1 MVKIIKPG
9 DFTGLASNY
18 SKYRPD
24 YSKSVLDAIKGLIK
38 KNESEI
44 NFVDVGAGTGIWSRM
59 VYESGVKNIISVE
72 PNEDMYK
79 MGIADSS
86 STNINWQKGSAEN
99 TNLKDNSADWIT
111 MASSFHWADFN
122 AALKEF
128 HRVLVPNGVFTAI
141 WNPRLIEVNPI
152 LLEIENHLKKLK
164 PNLNR
169 VSSGRSGITENLT
182 EKLNDSIYFKDVI
195 YVDGRHIIKMDH
207 ERYLGAWNSVNDLQ
221 VQLGES
227 LFKAFIEFIK
237 KKIEDIEIIEATYL
251 TRSWTAR
258 KK

>member
-1 MVKIIKPG
+1 MEPNTDMMGNGISDSKDFPIKWIKANAES
-9 DFTGLASNY
+9 TGLKEN
-18 SKYRPD
+18 
-24 YSKSVLDAIKGLIK
+24 SV
-38 KNESEI
+38 
-44 NFVDVGAGTGIWSRM
+44 
-59 VYESGVKNIISVE
+59 
-72 PNEDMYK
+72 
-79 MGIADSS
+79 
-86 STNINWQKGSAEN
+86 
-99 TNLKDNSADWIT
+99 DWLT

-128 HRVLVPNGVFTAI
+128 HRVLVPNGLFTAI

-195 YVDGRHIIKMDH
+195 YVEGRHIIKMDQ

-227 LFKAFIEFIK
+227 IFKAFIEFIK
-237 KKIEDIEIIEATYL
+237 KKIENIEIIEATYL
-251 TRSWTAR
+251 TRSWTVR

>member
-24 YSKSVLDAIKGLIK
+24 YSKSVLDAIKGLIR
-38 KNESEI
+38 KNQSEI

-182 EKLNDSIYFKDVI
+182 EKLNDSIYFEDVI

>member
-1 MVKIIKPG
+1 MVKVKKSG
-9 DFTGLASNY
+9 DFSGLASNY

-59 VYESGVKNIISVE
+59 VYESGVKNITSIE

-79 MGIADSS
+79 MGVADSL

-99 TNLKDNSADWIT
+99 TNLIENSADWIS
-111 MASSFHWADFN
+111 MASSFHWANFDK
-122 AALKEF
+122 ALKEF
-128 HRVLVPNGVFTAI
+128 HRVLVPNGIFTAI

-152 LLEIENHLKKLK
+152 LLEIENYLKTLK
-164 PNLNR
+164 PTLNR

-195 YVDGRHIIKMDH
+195 YIDGRHIIKMDR

-221 VQLGES
+221 VQLGEN
-227 LFKAFIEFIK
+227 LFKEFIEYVK
-237 KKIEDIEIIEATYL
+237 KKIENVEIIEATYL
-251 TRSWTAR
+251 TRSWTVR

>member
-24 YSKSVLDAIKGLIK
+24 YSKSVLDAIKGLIR

-182 EKLNDSIYFKDVI
+182 EKLNDSIYFEDVI

-227 LFKAFIEFIK
+227 LFNAFIEFIK

>member
-24 YSKSVLDAIKGLIK
+24 YSKSVLDAIKGLIR

-182 EKLNDSIYFKDVI
+182 EKLNDSIYFEDVI